1 VNNDTQQ
8 ALKRQAGEYA
18 VDNFI
23 ESGMVVGLGHGSTA
37 IWATRRLAEL
47 LDSGELKDIVAI
59 PCSVVVEKE
68 ARALNIPLTDFATHP
83 EINVTIDGADEV
95 DSNLQLI
102 KGGGGALLREK
113 IVAQASRRVV
123 IVVDESKL
131 SPVLGIK
138 FALPVEVIPF
148 GWQSQYQNIKSLGA
162 KITLRKDEDGHPFVT
177 DQGNYILDCRFLS
190 IEEPHLVAATLN
202 TLATVVEHGLFLDIA
217 TDLVIARP
225 AGIEH
230 QCVIVSDKP

>member
-1 VNNDTQQ
+1 MSVDIQS
-8 ALKRQAGEYA
+8 LKRQAGEYA

-47 LDSGELKDIVAI
+47 LDTGQLEDIVAI
-59 PCSVVVEKE
+59 PCSLAVEEE
-68 ARALNIPLTDFATHP
+68 AGALNIPLTDFATHP
-83 EINVTIDGADEV
+83 DINVTIDGADEV
-95 DSNLQLI
+95 DPNLQLI

-113 IVAQASRRVV
+113 IVAQASRRQV

-131 SPVLGIK
+131 SPVLGIN

-148 GWQSQYQNIKSLGA
+148 GWLSQQTNIKSLGA
-162 KITLRKDEDGHPFVT
+162 KIKLRHNTDGSPFVT
-177 DQGNYILDCRFLS
+177 DQGNYILDCKFLS
-190 IEEPHLVAATLN
+190 IEEPHLVAETLN

-225 AGIEH
+225 SGIEH
-230 QCVIVSDKP
+230 KCLIVEDTL